1 MAAGK
6 LLLLAGSSVA
16 FVGPVS
22 LSHYSWNAKL
32 IFFHTEAKYGVD
44 SQDFHVGI
52 WNLKN
57 LFSSSFCQ
65 ASKEEELGDA

>member
-1 MAAGK
+1 MAIEK
-6 LLLLAGSSVA
+6 LLVLAGSSVT
-16 FVGPVS
+16 FVVPVS
-22 LSHYSWNAKL
+22 LSQYSLKEKL
-32 IFFHTEAKYGVD
+32 IFFHIEVKYRVD
-44 SQDFHVGI
+44 FQAFHVGI